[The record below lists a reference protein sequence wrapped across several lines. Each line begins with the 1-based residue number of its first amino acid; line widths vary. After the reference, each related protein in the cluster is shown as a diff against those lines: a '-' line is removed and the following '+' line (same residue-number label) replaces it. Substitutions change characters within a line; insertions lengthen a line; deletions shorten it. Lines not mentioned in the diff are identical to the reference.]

1 MSTIKSFFARLRKK
15 KPKVSNVVE
24 AEKKKS
30 NVTVES
36 FVMKYEDI
44 FNGLLTGKN
53 VIVYSDSDTDVE
65 VDRPPPPPI
74 QVRMTQKYEKLDK
87 QKQKKQA
94 AIDKINKRKANAR
107 KRSLML
113 LEKRRARM
121 ALKGKEMEKPAMS
134 NGGTKKIEKETVSKE
149 EKVKVVAE
157 TIPKLEIKEVA
168 KQTGKDKKNM
178 RWRNLLTKTTAFRIL
193 QGKKD
198 KTVMGKKAYK
208 TKENRD
214 VIVDDNT
221 KDGNIDKNIGLG
233 KTDINDLNSKE
244 KKEELRLAKGSTT
257 IDVIHEK
264 KSEDEKIV
272 EHPPVKMRKLN
283 SANDGSSLSSAIS
296 KPSLIDE
303 LDGMFFGN
311 KDSKDEEARLR
322 MHATRQAKKT
332 CQESEKCDRGNRF
345 FK

>member
-1 MSTIKSFFARLRKK
+1 M
-15 KPKVSNVVE
+15 
-24 AEKKKS
+24 
-30 NVTVES
+30 
-36 FVMKYEDI
+36 
-44 FNGLLTGKN
+44 G
-53 VIVYSDSDTDVE
+53 
-65 VDRPPPPPI
+65 
-74 QVRMTQKYEKLDK
+74 
-87 QKQKKQA
+87 
-94 AIDKINKRKANAR
+94 
-107 KRSLML
+107 
-113 LEKRRARM
+113 
-121 ALKGKEMEKPAMS
+121 
-134 NGGTKKIEKETVSKE
+134 
-149 EKVKVVAE
+149 

-264 KSEDEKIV
+264 KSEDERHI
-272 EHPPVKMRKLN
+272 
-283 SANDGSSLSSAIS
+283 
-296 KPSLIDE
+296 
-303 LDGMFFGN
+303 GN
-311 KDSKDEEARLR
+311 KEQKVAHKQTINADVIVADD
-322 MHATRQAKKT
+322 KK
-332 CQESEKCDRGNRF
+332 NRNID
-345 FK
+345 KNIGLDNT